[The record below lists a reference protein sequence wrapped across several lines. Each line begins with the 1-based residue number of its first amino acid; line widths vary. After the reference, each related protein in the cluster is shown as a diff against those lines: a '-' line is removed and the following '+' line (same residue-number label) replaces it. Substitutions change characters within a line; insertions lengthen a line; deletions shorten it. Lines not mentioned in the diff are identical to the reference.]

1 MFGCYDTTT
10 VIMDFLNKSDCKIIT
25 QLDKNFYKI
34 KNNRYYK
41 IRILQ
46 CFIRNINRKLKCFF
60 NDQYCK
66 KITFKQLENNI
77 DKYVGK
83 TIQFI
88 LKSPF
93 KTKFICEKYHYTLW
107 ECKLKYRDNNY
118 FKDIKGINTSHNGRI
133 NFNIL
138 NKCDCESRISI
149 FAKTPIETFF
159 GYYNIFEFSLRVII

>member
-10 VIMDFLNKSDCKIIT
+10 LVMDFLHKSDCNSLIHV
-25 QLDKNFYKI
+25 DKNFYKI
-34 KNNRYYK
+34 KNARYYK

-46 CFIRNINRKLKCFF
+46 YFIRNINCKLKCFF

-77 DKYVGK
+77 DKYAGK

-93 KTKFICEKYHYTLW
+93 KTKFNCEKYHYTLW
-107 ECKLKYRDNNY
+107 ECKLISKYDSY
-118 FKDIKGINTSHNGRI
+118 FRHIKGINTSHNGRI
-133 NFNIL
+133 NFNIFD
-138 NKCDCESRISI
+138 NCNCESRVSI
-149 FAKTPIETFF
+149 FAKTSVQTFF
-159 GYYNIFEFSLRVII
+159 GYHNIFEFSLRVII